1 MPLLPIISTL
11 AGLGTIASSVEGLV
25 EAFTSKTNTDA
36 LDKNKRRELQN
47 VMAAIDVIPDI
58 IDEMK
63 KSLDDNQNTISG
75 KPQLSDFLTK
85 TFSTQRNNLEL
96 IKGRL
101 EAVELSGKTKV
112 QGGDIDDMQKLA
124 QQILDSTDI
133 TQGSEKDSAD
143 HIQKALD
150 KQNLFSAAIV
160 LDNMQWFASSS
171 KDLNDLLDSL
181 KNGSVPGNGFT
192 QTGSMTID
200 VRTTGQ
206 QLVND

>member
-124 QQILDSTDI
+124 QQILDSSDI
-133 TQGSEKDSAD
+133 TQDSEKDSAD
-143 HIQKALD
+143 KIQQALD
-150 KQNLFSAAIV
+150 RQNLFSAAIV

-171 KDLNDLLDSL
+171 KDLDDLMDSL
-181 KNGSVPGNGFT
+181 KKGSVPGNGFT
-192 QTGSMTID
+192 QQGPMTVD